1 MKTKMNYTDIKLGK
15 SPKPKSCLKIGNEI
29 PTKMYTDSKFNRFQ
43 KFMWKI
49 LLNIKI
55 EDVED

>member
-1 MKTKMNYTDIKLGK
+1 MNYNDIKLGK
-15 SPKPKSCLKIGNEI
+15 PPKPKSCLTIGNKI